1 MNSIDY
7 INQLIQAV
15 NAINGQMF
23 SLRNEVEQVKKDFVQ
38 MKDRVSL
45 PDNKEKT
52 EENNKKHEEQ
62 VKVIID
68 SVDKTNKMM
77 KEMQNKLG
85 SVDELYKRVAVD
97 GDLDYFKVLSKETAE
112 KLKNLEI
119 ALTLKANTLERG
131 IRNIPK
137 PITKDE
143 IQSMID
149 KSLNMLLEGLRP
161 SVQEESPV
169 TVETPEQQVVQ
180 PQDQVV
186 QEYLQ
191 DVQEMIPDNV
201 IDTNT
206 TSTDDIEVDE
216 TPVEV
221 VIQSLEPTTQPK
233 TKRKYNKKK

>member
-15 NAINGQMF
+15 NGINGQMF

-62 VKVIID
+62 VQVIID

-131 IRNIPK
+131 IKNIPK
-137 PITKDE
+137 PFTKDE
-143 IQSMID
+143 VQSMID

-161 SVQEESPV
+161 SVQEE
-169 TVETPEQQVVQ
+169 TPQEQVVQ

-186 QEYLQ
+186 QEDLQ
-191 DVQEMIPDNV
+191 DVQETNAMIQNNV

-206 TSTDDIEVDE
+206 TSTEDLEVDE
-216 TPVEV
+216 THVEA
-221 VIQSLEPTTQPK
+221 VIQSFEPATQPK